1 MAEIVRSKPTVKDAN
16 EAILEGST
24 SNIRGKVL
32 HTINSPS
39 NSPTDD
45 ADTDDYE
52 HNDGKDLDETEP
64 RRTLIRYVSR
74 VPIMDLVC
82 PATHQYSISP
92 YTAIPGILR
101 SSRTTQKTIDIAQ
114 VGMF

>member
-16 EAILEGST
+16 EAVLEGST

-39 NSPTDD
+39 NSTTDD

-64 RRTLIRYVSR
+64 RRTLIRYVSIPNNGFR
-74 VPIMDLVC
+74 LVS
-82 PATHQYSISP
+82 HSP
-92 YTAIPGILR
+92 VLDF
-101 SSRTTQKTIDIAQ
+101 TIYCNSWHIEK
-114 VGMF
+114 